1 MFWFL
6 IGFILF
12 TYLINRITLNYGFID
27 LDYYMEI
34 NKKTCEIGEEIEVS
48 SIVENRKL
56 LTISFLKIKE
66 RFPKGFNFKENIYT
80 TFIMPYQRV
89 RRTYKLVPERRGHF
103 SINEAI
109 LELGDFT
116 GFKSTSMYV
125 ELEEEIVVL
134 PKKVELEKSI
144 VPLGALNGDTSV
156 KRWIIDDPLMTIG
169 IREYTGNEPERFIH
183 WPSSVK
189 YNRLMVK
196 NFDFTTDNTVII
208 ALNVETMKP
217 TWRPVEEEMIERV
230 ISIARG
236 IMEEFE
242 GLKIPYGLATNGHIN
257 IPTNTK
263 NHFYHPGLG
272 QNHLNNFLESLGR
285 ITYRL
290 PGFFENTLKEI
301 EKRRGNFTTIVII
314 TPRILD
320 TYIGPINNLSKS
332 VNRLVLISL
341 EDEHLSSLNNNI
353 IKYRG
358 NYYD

>member
-1 MFWFL
+1 MVWFL
-6 IGFILF
+6 IGFICF
-12 TYLINRITLNYGFID
+12 TYIINKITLNYGFVD
-27 LDYYMEI
+27 LDYYIEV
-34 NKKTCEIGEEIEVS
+34 NKKTCEIGEEVEVT

-66 RFPKGFNFKENIYT
+66 RFPEGFNFVENIYT
-80 TFIMPYQRV
+80 TFILPYQRV
-89 RRTYKLVPERRGHF
+89 KRTYKLIPVRRGHF
-103 SINEAI
+103 YIKEAI

-116 GFKSTSMYV
+116 GFKSTSKHV
-125 ELEEEIVVL
+125 EIGEEIVVL
-134 PKKVELEKSI
+134 PKKIGLEENL
-144 VPLGALNGDTSV
+144 VPLGAFSGDTSV

-169 IREYTGNEPERFIH
+169 VREYTGKEPQRFIH

-189 YNRLMVK
+189 YNKLMVK

-208 ALNVETMKP
+208 ALNVETTKP
-217 TWRPVEEEMIERV
+217 TWKPVEEEMIEKV
-230 ISIARG
+230 ISIVRA

-242 GLKIPYGLATNGHIN
+242 RLKIPYGLATNGHIN
-257 IPTNTK
+257 IPTNPK

-272 QNHLNNFLESLGR
+272 QNHLNNLLETLGK
-285 ITYRL
+285 ITYKL

-301 EKRRGNFTTIVII
+301 EKKKGHFTTIVII

-320 TYIGPINNLSKS
+320 TYIGPINNLSKA

-358 NYYD
+358 K